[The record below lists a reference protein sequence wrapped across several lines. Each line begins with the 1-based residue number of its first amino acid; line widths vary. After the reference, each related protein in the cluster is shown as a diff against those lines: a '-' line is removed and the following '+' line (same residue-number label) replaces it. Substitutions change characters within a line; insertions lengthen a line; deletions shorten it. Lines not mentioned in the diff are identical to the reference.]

1 MPPDVNPLSP
11 TVSVILPVFNERG
24 FLPSMY
30 DQLVP
35 ILNSLNAEIIWVN
48 DGSKDGSGALLDAL
62 AANDPRVSVLHFAR
76 NFGQT
81 AALAA
86 GLAAARGDIFVCMDA
101 DGQNDPADIP
111 RLVQAIRD
119 GADVVSG
126 WRKHRRDPWLTR
138 RLPSEIANGLISRV
152 TQVSLHD
159 HGCTLKAYR
168 RDMFKRLR
176 LYGEMHRFIPVWCA
190 WEGAKIVELEVTH
203 HPRRQGKSKY
213 GIGRTFR
220 VILDLLTVKFFSSY
234 LGSPNHVLGGIGLGF
249 LGLGFLA
256 GLFPF
261 LDKFVWNQWGPLR
274 IPALILSV
282 FLGILGVQSLI
293 LGLLAEIL
301 IRIYYENKNERPYR
315 VARTVGPAT
324 PSAEL
329 RGQAAPQR
337 GDSPADQG

>member
-1 MPPDVNPLSP
+1 MISVVIPVHNEAESLPPLFATLARELAPLEYE
-11 TVSVILPVFNERG
+11 L
-24 FLPSMY
+24 
-30 DQLVP
+30 
-35 ILNSLNAEIIWVN
+35 IWVN
-48 DGSKDGSGALLDAL
+48 DGSTDGSGALLDAT
-62 AANDPRVSVLHFAR
+62 AAKNPHMSVLHFAR

-126 WRKHRRDPWLTR
+126 WRRQRNDPWLTR
-138 RLPSEIANGLISRV
+138 RLPSALANGLISRV

-168 RDMFKRLR
+168 RDMFQRLR

-190 WEGAKIVELEVTH
+190 WDGAKIVEMEVTH

-213 GIGRTFR
+213 GVGRTLR

-261 LDKFVWNQWGPLR
+261 LDKFVWHQWGPLR

-282 FLGILGVQSLI
+282 FLGILGVQSVI

-315 VARTVGPAT
+315 VARAVGPASH
-324 PSAEL
+324 P
-329 RGQAAPQR
+329 
-337 GDSPADQG
+337 

>member
-1 MPPDVNPLSP
+1 MI
-11 TVSVILPVFNERG
+11 SVIIPVHNEAESLPPLFAALARE
-24 FLPSMY
+24 LAPLEY
-30 DQLVP
+30 EL
-35 ILNSLNAEIIWVN
+35 IWVN
-48 DGSKDGSGALLDAL
+48 DGSTDGSGALLDAT
-62 AANDPRVSVLHFAR
+62 AAKNPHMSVLHFAR

-81 AALAA
+81 SALAA

-126 WRKHRRDPWLTR
+126 WRRQRNDPWLTR
-138 RLPSEIANGLISRV
+138 RLPSALANGLISRV
-152 TQVSLHD
+152 THVFLHD

-168 RDMFKRLR
+168 RDMFQRLR

-190 WEGAKIVELEVTH
+190 WDGAKIVEMEVTH

-213 GIGRTFR
+213 GVGRTLR

-261 LDKFVWNQWGPLR
+261 LDKFVWHQWGPLR

-282 FLGILGVQSLI
+282 FLGILGVQSVI

-315 VARTVGPAT
+315 VARAVGPASH
-324 PSAEL
+324 P
-329 RGQAAPQR
+329 
-337 GDSPADQG
+337 

>member
-1 MPPDVNPLSP
+1 MISVVIPVHNEAESLPPLFATLARELAPLEYE
-11 TVSVILPVFNERG
+11 L
-24 FLPSMY
+24 
-30 DQLVP
+30 
-35 ILNSLNAEIIWVN
+35 IWVN
-48 DGSKDGSGALLDAL
+48 DGSTDGSGELLDATT
-62 AANDPRVSVLHFAR
+62 AKNPHMSVLHFAR

-126 WRKHRRDPWLTR
+126 WRRQRNDPWLTR
-138 RLPSEIANGLISRV
+138 RLPSALANGLISRV

-168 RDMFKRLR
+168 RDMFQRLR

-190 WEGAKIVELEVTH
+190 WDGAKIVEMEVTH

-213 GIGRTFR
+213 GVGRTLR

-261 LDKFVWNQWGPLR
+261 LDKFVWHQWGPLR

-282 FLGILGVQSLI
+282 FLGILGVQSVI

-315 VARTVGPAT
+315 VARAVGPASH
-324 PSAEL
+324 P
-329 RGQAAPQR
+329 
-337 GDSPADQG
+337 

>member
-1 MPPDVNPLSP
+1 MISL
-11 TVSVILPVFNERG
+11 ILPVHNEAENLP
-24 FLPSMY
+24 FLFMA
-30 DQLVP
+30 
-35 ILNSLNAEIIWVN
+35 LNQHLSSLDHETIWVN
-48 DGSKDGSGALLDAL
+48 DGSTDGSGEMLDAM
-62 AANDPRVSVLHFAR
+62 AAKDPRVSVLHFAR

-111 RLVQAIRD
+111 RLVQAIQD

-138 RLPSEIANGLISRV
+138 RFPSAIANGLISRV
-152 TQVSLHD
+152 TKVSLHD

-203 HPRRQGKSKY
+203 HPRRKGKSKY

-234 LGSPNHVLGGIGLGF
+234 LGSPNHVLGGIGLSF
-249 LGLGFLA
+249 LGLGFVA
-256 GLFPF
+256 GVCPF
-261 LDKFVWNQWGPLR
+261 LDKFIWNQWGHLR

-315 VARTVGPAT
+315 VARTVGPAAA
-324 PSAEL
+324 SAAPLTEY
-329 RGQAAPQR
+329 RGQTSPHR
-337 GDSPADQG
+337 GDSPAAQA

>member
-1 MPPDVNPLSP
+1 M
-11 TVSVILPVFNERG
+11 
-24 FLPSMY
+24 
-30 DQLVP
+30 
-35 ILNSLNAEIIWVN
+35 
-48 DGSKDGSGALLDAL
+48 
-62 AANDPRVSVLHFAR
+62 
-76 NFGQT
+76 
-81 AALAA
+81 
-86 GLAAARGDIFVCMDA
+86 
-101 DGQNDPADIP
+101 
-111 RLVQAIRD
+111 
-119 GADVVSG
+119 
-126 WRKHRRDPWLTR
+126 
-138 RLPSEIANGLISRV
+138 ANGLISRV
-152 TQVSLHD
+152 TQVPLHD

-190 WEGAKIVELEVTH
+190 WEGAKIVELEVTN

-213 GIGRTFR
+213 GLGRTVR

-234 LGSPNHVLGGIGLGF
+234 LGSPNHVLGGIGLAF

-282 FLGILGVQSLI
+282 FLGILGVQSVI

-315 VARTVGPAT
+315 VARVVGPAQ
-324 PSAEL
+324 L
-329 RGQAAPQR
+329 G
-337 GDSPADQG
+337 

>member
-1 MPPDVNPLSP
+1 MISVVIPVHNEAESLPPLFATLARELAPLEYE
-11 TVSVILPVFNERG
+11 L
-24 FLPSMY
+24 
-30 DQLVP
+30 
-35 ILNSLNAEIIWVN
+35 IWVN
-48 DGSKDGSGALLDAL
+48 DGSTDGSGALLDAT
-62 AANDPRVSVLHFAR
+62 AAKNPHMSVLHFAR

-126 WRKHRRDPWLTR
+126 WRRQRNDPWLTR
-138 RLPSEIANGLISRV
+138 RLPSGLANGLISRV
-152 TQVSLHD
+152 THVFLHD

-168 RDMFKRLR
+168 RDMFQRLR

-190 WEGAKIVELEVTH
+190 WDGAKIVEMEVTH

-213 GIGRTFR
+213 GVGRTLR

-261 LDKFVWNQWGPLR
+261 LDKFVWHQWGPLR

-282 FLGILGVQSLI
+282 FLGILGVQSVI

-315 VARTVGPAT
+315 VARAVGPASH
-324 PSAEL
+324 P
-329 RGQAAPQR
+329 
-337 GDSPADQG
+337 

>member
-1 MPPDVNPLSP
+1 MVLYNSPRVSSLPP
-11 TVSVILPVFNERG
+11 TVSLILPVFNERG
-24 FLPSMY
+24 ILPSLF

-35 ILNSLNAEIIWVN
+35 LLDSLDAELIWVN
-48 DGSKDGSGALLDAL
+48 DGSTDGSGAMLDEL
-62 AANDPRVSVLHFAR
+62 AAKDPRVSVLHFAR

-101 DGQNDPADIP
+101 DGQNDPADVP
-111 RLVQAIRD
+111 RLVQAIRE

-126 WRKHRRDPWLTR
+126 WRKRRQDPWLTR
-138 RLPSEIANGLISRV
+138 RLPSAIANGLISRV

-168 RDMFKRLR
+168 REMFKRLR
-176 LYGEMHRFIPVWCA
+176 LYGDMHRFIPVWCA

-213 GIGRTFR
+213 GLGRTLR
-220 VILDLLTVKFFSSY
+220 VILDLLTVKFFSSS

-256 GLFPF
+256 GVFPF

-282 FLGILGVQSLI
+282 FLGILGVQSII

-315 VARTVGPAT
+315 VARVVGPA
-324 PSAEL
+324 PL
-329 RGQAAPQR
+329 G
-337 GDSPADQG
+337 

>member
-1 MPPDVNPLSP
+1 MSPLPP
-11 TVSVILPVFNERG
+11 TVSLILPVFPERG
-24 FLPSMY
+24 LLPSLF

-35 ILNSLNAEIIWVN
+35 LLDSLDAELIWVN
-48 DGSKDGSGALLDAL
+48 DGSTDGSGAMLDEL
-62 AANDPRVSVLHFAR
+62 AAKDPRVSVLHFAR

-101 DGQNDPADIP
+101 DGQNDPADVP
-111 RLVQAIRD
+111 RLVQAIRE

-138 RLPSEIANGLISRV
+138 RLPSAIANGLISRV

-168 RDMFKRLR
+168 REMFKRLR
-176 LYGEMHRFIPVWCA
+176 LYGDMHRFIPVWCA

-213 GIGRTFR
+213 GLGRTLR
-220 VILDLLTVKFFSSY
+220 VILDLLTVKFFSSS

-256 GLFPF
+256 GVFPF

-282 FLGILGVQSLI
+282 FLGILGVQSII

-315 VARTVGPAT
+315 VARVVGPA
-324 PSAEL
+324 L
-329 RGQAAPQR
+329 LG
-337 GDSPADQG
+337 